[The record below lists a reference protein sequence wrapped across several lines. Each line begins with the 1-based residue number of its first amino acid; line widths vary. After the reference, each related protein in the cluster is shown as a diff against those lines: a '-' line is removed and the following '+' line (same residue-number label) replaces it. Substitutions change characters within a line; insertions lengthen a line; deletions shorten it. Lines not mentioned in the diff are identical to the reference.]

1 MVCGLGNVPARRWGR
16 RSLVLSRGLS
26 SSERLKDTWW
36 QGDMSC
42 LRVVLPCSLPAFCP
56 SSVMLGTVG
65 DLRPTP
71 LPQPHQETAA
81 QPSPHSGW
89 SLLTAVL
96 GGKADFSPTEVWWPP
111 GVKWWRLGNAKF
123 HRIPCPLRP
132 SSSAHGLAP
141 GLTLSLI
148 ESELSCAAQI
158 YKHTLASSSGTLASW
173 PTSLWLSLWCPAG
186 NEGGAGEVA
195 TWTSGRKPSLC
206 QSLCAWSQRCLNPSS
221 LPRLQ
226 LPGSRQPFIDLPL
239 PSTRLE
245 VGSKERER
253 DLFKQVLS
261 LLLFLCYLV
270 LAEVCT
276 LWLWILFSPRNYELC
291 SLTIS
296 RFINSNGPLTKD
308 LCPLPD
314 LVLLS
319 FGRHPSSVPSSPSRV
334 SWYRDAN
341 NCSLAYP
348 PWRSRMKRWVSCSG
362 DSQPPSEFPCQT
374 SCCSP
379 CGSRWKEHAGNVR
392 AAANIS

>member
-1 MVCGLGNVPARRWGR
+1 M
-16 RSLVLSRGLS
+16 
-26 SSERLKDTWW
+26 
-36 QGDMSC
+36 
-42 LRVVLPCSLPAFCP
+42 
-56 SSVMLGTVG
+56 
-65 DLRPTP
+65 
-71 LPQPHQETAA
+71 
-81 QPSPHSGW
+81 
-89 SLLTAVL
+89 
-96 GGKADFSPTEVWWPP
+96 
-111 GVKWWRLGNAKF
+111 
-123 HRIPCPLRP
+123 
-132 SSSAHGLAP
+132 
-141 GLTLSLI
+141 
-148 ESELSCAAQI
+148 
-158 YKHTLASSSGTLASW
+158 
-173 PTSLWLSLWCPAG
+173 
-186 NEGGAGEVA
+186 A

-261 LLLFLCYLV
+261 LLFLCYLV

-348 PWRSRMKRWVSCSG
+348 P
-362 DSQPPSEFPCQT
+362 
-374 SCCSP
+374 
-379 CGSRWKEHAGNVR
+379 
-392 AAANIS
+392 